1 MNRDRIGI
9 LIKRASLELEKTA
22 LAILAPY
29 GMNLT
34 QYKIIVYLYN
44 TPPASTRQVDL
55 ERAFSMTNPSVTSV
69 LNTLVKKGLVYRE
82 ENPED
87 RRSNTISL
95 TKKAIDLREE
105 LEAAGDQLEEVIAAG
120 LTPKER
126 TTMIALLKKYCITAE
141 AEFAS
146 PYPNV

>member
-105 LEAAGDQLEEVIAAG
+105 LEAAGDQLEEVIVAG

-126 TTMIALLKKYCITAE
+126 TTMIALLKKILH
-141 AEFAS
+141 
-146 PYPNV
+146 NG

>member
-126 TTMIALLKKYCITAE
+126 TTMIALLKKILH
-141 AEFAS
+141 
-146 PYPNV
+146 NG

>member
-87 RRSNTISL
+87 RRSNAISL

-105 LEAAGDQLEEVIAAG
+105 LEAAGAQLEEVIAAE

-126 TTMIALLKKYCITAE
+126 TTMIALLKKILH
-141 AEFAS
+141 
-146 PYPNV
+146 NG

>member
-1 MNRDRIGI
+1 M
-9 LIKRASLELEKTA
+9 
-22 LAILAPY
+22 
-29 GMNLT
+29 
-34 QYKIIVYLYN
+34 
-44 TPPASTRQVDL
+44 

-126 TTMIALLKKYCITAE
+126 TTMIALLKKILH
-141 AEFAS
+141 
-146 PYPNV
+146 NG

>member
-1 MNRDRIGI
+1 MNQDRIGI

-44 TPPASTRQVDL
+44 QPPASTRQVDL

-69 LNTLVKKGLVYRE
+69 LHTLVKKGLVRRE
-82 ENPED
+82 ENPKD

-95 TKKAIDLREE
+95 TEKAVDLREE
-105 LEAAGDQLEEVIAAG
+105 LEEAGGRLEEAVAAN

-126 TTMIALLKKYCITAE
+126 AAMIALLKKILR
-141 AEFAS
+141 
-146 PYPNV
+146 NG

>member
-126 TTMIALLKKYCITAE
+126 TTMIALLKKILH
-141 AEFAS
+141 
-146 PYPNV
+146 NV